1 MGGHA
6 REKARRGETR
16 RDETGSLPVAALS
29 DVQALARC
37 GLWDC
42 CGLLRECECECEC
55 GDGTGIIGVY
65 NERGQGLGP
74 VWPAEDTVHGLC
86 DCYLRAALGSGGH
99 SDSDLGFLAVG

>member
-42 CGLLRECECECEC
+42 CGLLRECEC